1 MFDTRALGRQAG
13 AAREETRTIPAPDAL
28 RVELAGVPARAPRS
42 ELSVRL
48 EAVHEGVLVTGTA
61 TAPVSGECARCLEPV
76 TSSVEASFQ
85 ELYHYEPS
93 PKPKKTRTI
102 LLLEGD
108 LLDLEPVLRDAVV
121 LALPLSPLCSDDCA
135 GLCAECGVRLAD
147 AGPGHQHDDAV
158 LPEWEAL
165 RQFNGFEPETR
176 PAAGTAPETDRRPPV
191 AVPKRRMSR
200 SNTRSRRSQWKTSRA
215 YVGQLPAVP

>member
-28 RVELAGVPARAPRS
+28 RVELAEVPAGTEV
-42 ELSVRL
+42 ELSVQL

-76 TSSVEASFQ
+76 ASSVEASFQ

-93 PKPKKTRTI
+93 PEEADEDDE

-121 LALPLSPLCSDDCA
+121 LALPRSPLCSDDCT
-135 GLCAECGVRLAD
+135 GLCPDCGVRLAD

-165 RQFNGFEPETR
+165 RQFNGFDTGDQTGR
-176 PAAGTAPETDRRPPV
+176 QTGAGDR
-191 AVPKRRMSR
+191 
-200 SNTRSRRSQWKTSRA
+200 QE
-215 YVGQLPAVP
+215 G

>member
-28 RVELAGVPARAPRS
+28 RVELAEVPVGTEV
-42 ELSVRL
+42 ELSVQL

-85 ELYHYEPS
+85 ELYQYEPS
-93 PKPKKTRTI
+93 PEEADEDDE

-121 LALPLSPLCSDDCA
+121 LALPLSPLCSDDCT
-135 GLCAECGVRLAD
+135 GLCPDCGVRLAD

-165 RQFNGFEPETR
+165 RQFNGFDTGDQIGRQTGAE
-176 PAAGTAPETDRRPPV
+176 DR
-191 AVPKRRMSR
+191 
-200 SNTRSRRSQWKTSRA
+200 QE
-215 YVGQLPAVP
+215 G

>member
-1 MFDTRALGRQAG
+1 VFDTRTLGRQAG
-13 AAREETRTIPAPDAL
+13 AAREETRTIPAPDNL
-28 RVELAGVPARAPRS
+28 QVELAGVPAGAEV
-42 ELSVRL
+42 ELDVRL

-61 TAPVSGECARCLEPV
+61 TAPVTGECARCLEPL

-93 PKPKKTRTI
+93 PEEEDEDV
-102 LLLEGD
+102 LLLDGD

-135 GLCAECGVRLAD
+135 GLCPECGVRLAE

-158 LPEWEAL
+158 LPEWEML
-165 RQFNGFEPETR
+165 RQLNGFETEDQTGR
-176 PAAGTAPETDRRPPV
+176 LNGAEDR
-191 AVPKRRMSR
+191 
-200 SNTRSRRSQWKTSRA
+200 QE
-215 YVGQLPAVP
+215 G

>member
-1 MFDTRALGRQAG
+1 MMPHVRRKTATTLDPRGALVFDTRALGRQPG
-13 AAREETRTIPAPDAL
+13 AAREETRTIPAPEPL
-28 RVELAGVPARAPRS
+28 RVELASVPAGAEV

-61 TAPVSGECARCLEPV
+61 TAPVTGECARCLEPL
-76 TSSVEASFQ
+76 TTSVEASFQ
-85 ELYHYEPS
+85 ELYHYDPS
-93 PKPKKTRTI
+93 PPEAEDEEDI

-135 GLCAECGVRLAD
+135 GLCVRCGARLAD
-147 AGPGHQHDDAV
+147 APGHQHDDAV

-165 RQFNGFEPETR
+165 RQFSGFDADDQTGRPNG
-176 PAAGTAPETDRRPPV
+176 AGDR
-191 AVPKRRMSR
+191 
-200 SNTRSRRSQWKTSRA
+200 QE
-215 YVGQLPAVP
+215 G

>member
-28 RVELAGVPARAPRS
+28 RVELAEVPAGTEV
-42 ELSVRL
+42 ELSVQL

-93 PKPKKTRTI
+93 PEEADEDDV

-121 LALPLSPLCSDDCA
+121 LALPLSPLCREDCL
-135 GLCAECGVRLAD
+135 GLCSECGALLNEDPDHTHEAVDPRWAALGQLATSESSND
-147 AGPGHQHDDAV
+147 KTASS
-158 LPEWEAL
+158 
-165 RQFNGFEPETR
+165 
-176 PAAGTAPETDRRPPV
+176 GTAPV
-191 AVPKRRMSR
+191 A
-200 SNTRSRRSQWKTSRA
+200 
-215 YVGQLPAVP
+215 LPAEDQE

>member
-13 AAREETRTIPAPDAL
+13 AAREETRTIPAPDGL
-28 RVELAGVPARAPRS
+28 RVELAEVPAGTEV

-61 TAPVSGECARCLEPV
+61 TAPVSGECARCLEPL

-93 PKPKKTRTI
+93 PDEDDED
-102 LLLEGD
+102 LLLLDGD
-108 LLDLEPVLRDAVV
+108 LLDVEPVLRDAVV

-135 GLCAECGVRLAD
+135 GLCAQCGARLAD

-165 RQFNGFEPETR
+165 RQFNGFDTGDQIGRQTGAE
-176 PAAGTAPETDRRPPV
+176 DR
-191 AVPKRRMSR
+191 
-200 SNTRSRRSQWKTSRA
+200 QE
-215 YVGQLPAVP
+215 G

>member
-1 MFDTRALGRQAG
+1 VFDTRALGRQAG

-28 RVELAGVPARAPRS
+28 RVELAEVPAGTEV
-42 ELSVRL
+42 ELSVQL

-61 TAPVSGECARCLEPV
+61 TAPVSGECARCLEPL

-85 ELYHYEPS
+85 ELYHYDPS
-93 PKPKKTRTI
+93 PPEAEEEEDI

-121 LALPLSPLCSDDCA
+121 LALPLSPLCSEDCT
-135 GLCAECGVRLAD
+135 GLCPECGVRLAD

-165 RQFNGFEPETR
+165 RQFNGFDTGDQTGR
-176 PAAGTAPETDRRPPV
+176 QNGAGDR
-191 AVPKRRMSR
+191 
-200 SNTRSRRSQWKTSRA
+200 QE
-215 YVGQLPAVP
+215 G

>member
-1 MFDTRALGRQAG
+1 MPHARKKSATTLDPRGVLVFDTRALGRQPG
-13 AAREETRTIPAPDAL
+13 AAREETRTIPAPDPL
-28 RVELAGVPARAPRS
+28 SVELAGVPAGA
-42 ELSVRL
+42 ELTVTVRL

-93 PKPKKTRTI
+93 PGEDGEDE
-102 LLLEGD
+102 LLLDGD

-135 GLCAECGVRLAD
+135 GLCVKCGVRLAD
-147 AGPGHQHDDAV
+147 AGPGHQHDDEV

-165 RQFNGFEPETR
+165 RQLNGFDTEDQTGR
-176 PAAGTAPETDRRPPV
+176 PNGAEDR
-191 AVPKRRMSR
+191 
-200 SNTRSRRSQWKTSRA
+200 QE
-215 YVGQLPAVP
+215 G